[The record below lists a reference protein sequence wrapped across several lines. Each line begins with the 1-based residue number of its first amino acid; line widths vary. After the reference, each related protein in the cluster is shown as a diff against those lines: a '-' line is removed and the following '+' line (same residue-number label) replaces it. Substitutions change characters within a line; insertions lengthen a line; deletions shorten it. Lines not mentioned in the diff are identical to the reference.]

1 MLQFRYLHRFCFCA
15 NLGIRSPQHRCRVNG
30 LAILCAGR
38 RFQLLL
44 PAIHGNIFCVTIF
57 FKPIMK
63 CGGRVITAPRTTFVR
78 PVPCEIQNRI
88 CVIHIAAGSRCRFSV
103 WLLCRKAER
112 SQICGQNRQCHAR
125 CEKLLDFSSHHLF
138 LPERGPFRWKRPVYL
153 PPGPIPRSSLTG

>member
-1 MLQFRYLHRFCFCA
+1 M
-15 NLGIRSPQHRCRVNG
+15 HRCRVKD

-38 RFQLLL
+38 RFLTLR
-44 PAIHGNIFCVTIF
+44 AIHGNTFFVTIF
-57 FKPIMK
+57 FNPIIE
-63 CGGRVITAPRTTFVR
+63 CGGRIITAPRTTYVLPVR
-78 PVPCEIQNRI
+78 RQIQNRI

-103 WLLCRKAER
+103 WLLCRKTDR
-112 SQICGQNRQCHAR
+112 HQVRRQNRQCHAR